1 MITLYKY
8 LRESLL
14 NDFDDLD
21 NNQHVSMI
29 DDALFKADVNAG
41 VLSSN
46 STPDKYRNPSYG
58 LNKNSMMMNGEV
70 AQERSRIENGVLKL
84 GVAST
89 YRYTAAKVHNVLQDI
104 KALEPYDT
112 IWCPKSMSI
121 LMNTIDDSIAKEINI
136 YNGNLELGY
145 IVEKVENITLNIGI
159 NNDTTW
165 HPAITVP
172 MNQVGGKVTFKNC
185 TINHPKDR
193 NTLVSRMK
201 FNDIPVFNNCKINGI
216 FGVTIYGAN
225 VLKGQNLSLFESML
239 DPTHQA
245 VYSSKPV
252 VAKYLQPTGWNPEDH
267 AENVIKKGT
276 FKQVYAC
283 LNNSKKYNFVPT
295 EKYGDT
301 MFKINPKF
309 KLSDIFDISCIKDLE
324 KITISDN
331 NIGIVF
337 HKKDTGNATS
347 GTGFS
352 GLVEDWNHVDLPNDK
367 DWRIVICKKK

>member
-21 NNQHVSMI
+21 NNQHKGII
-29 DDALFKADVNAG
+29 DDALFKADVNSG
-41 VLSSN
+41 VLHSN

-70 AQERSRIENGVLKL
+70 AQERSRVEDGILKL

-89 YRYTAAKVHNVLQDI
+89 YRYTAAKVHNVLQDV

-121 LMNTIDDSIAKEINI
+121 YMNVIDDSIAKEINI

-145 IVEKVENITLNIGI
+145 FVEKVENITLNIGI
-159 NNDTTW
+159 NNDTAF

-172 MNQVGGKVTFKNC
+172 AHQVGGKVTFKNC

-193 NTLVSRMK
+193 NYIASRMK
-201 FNDIPVFNNCKINGI
+201 FNDIPVFKNCDINGI
-216 FGVTIYGAN
+216 YAVSIYGAD
-225 VLKGQNLSLFESML
+225 VLKGKNLSLFESML

-245 VYSSKPV
+245 LYSSKAVTP
-252 VAKYLQPTGWNPEDH
+252 KRLQPDDWHGAADM
-267 AENVIKKGT
+267 VVKKGT

-295 EKYGDT
+295 EEYGDT

-331 NIGIVF
+331 NIGIIF
-337 HKKDTGNATS
+337 YHKAERNAAS

-352 GLVEDWNHVDLPNDK
+352 GLIGDWNNMDLPNDK
-367 DWRIVICKKK
+367 DWRIAICKKK

>member
-21 NNQHVSMI
+21 NNQHKSMI
-29 DDALFKADVNAG
+29 DDVLFKADVNAG
-41 VLSSN
+41 VLSSS

-58 LNKNSMMMNGEV
+58 LSKPMMNGEV
-70 AQERSRIENGVLKL
+70 AQERSRVEDGILKL

-89 YRYTAAKVHNVLQDI
+89 YRYTAAKVHDVLKDV
-104 KALEPYDT
+104 KAIESYDT

-145 IVEKVENITLNIGI
+145 IVAKVENITLNIGI
-159 NNDTTW
+159 DKDTMF

-193 NTLVSRMK
+193 SILVSRMK
-201 FNDIPVFNNCKINGI
+201 FNDIPTFNNCDINGI
-216 FGVTIYGAN
+216 YIVTIYGAN
-225 VLKGQNLSLFESML
+225 ILKGQNLSLFESML

-245 VYSSKPV
+245 LYSSHSVP
-252 VAKYLQPTGWNPEDH
+252 AKRLQPDDWHGASDM
-267 AENVIKKGT
+267 VVKKGT

-283 LNNSKKYNFVPT
+283 LNNSKKYNFIST
-295 EKYGDT
+295 EEYGDT

-337 HKKDTGNATS
+337 YKKDTAGDATS
-347 GTGFS
+347 SAGFS
-352 GLVEDWNHVDLPNDK
+352 GRVGEHNDLELPNDK

>member
-21 NNQHVSMI
+21 NNQHKNIV
-29 DDALFKADVNAG
+29 DDVLFKADVNAG
-41 VLSSN
+41 VLTSN
-46 STPDKYRNPSYG
+46 STPDKYRNSAYG
-58 LNKNSMMMNGEV
+58 LNMHKNAMGNGED
-70 AQERSRIENGVLKL
+70 AQERSRIEDGILKL
-84 GVAST
+84 GIAST
-89 YRYTAAKVHNVLQDI
+89 YYYTAAKVHSVLQDV

-121 LMNTIDDSIAKEINI
+121 LMNVIDDSIAKEINI

-172 MNQVGGKVTFKNC
+172 VNQVGGKVTFKNC
-185 TINHPKDR
+185 TINHPEDR

-201 FNDIPVFNNCKINGI
+201 FNDIPVFNNCNINGI
-216 FGVTIYGAN
+216 YVVTIYGPS
-225 VLKGQNLSLFESML
+225 VLKGKNLSLFESML

-245 VYSSKPV
+245 LYSSHSVAPKRLRPDDWKGAADMV
-252 VAKYLQPTGWNPEDH
+252 V
-267 AENVIKKGT
+267 KKGT

-283 LNNSKKYNFVPT
+283 LNNPKKYNFVPT
-295 EKYGDT
+295 EEYGDT

-309 KLSDIFDISCIKDLE
+309 KLSDIFDIRCIKDLE
-324 KITISDN
+324 KITIADN
-331 NIGIVF
+331 NIGIIF
-337 HKKDTGNATS
+337 YHKNAGNVAS

-352 GLVEDWNHVDLPNDK
+352 GLIGDWNNMDLPNDK
-367 DWRIVICKKK
+367 DWRIAICKKK

>member
-14 NDFDDLD
+14 DDFDDLAEK
-21 NNQHVSMI
+21 QHNSMI

-41 VLSSN
+41 VLSSS

-58 LNKNSMMMNGEV
+58 LSKHMMGEEI
-70 AQERSRIENGVLKL
+70 AQERSRIEDGILKL
-84 GVAST
+84 GMAST
-89 YRYTAAKVHNVLQDI
+89 YYYTSAKVHDILQDV
-104 KALEPYDT
+104 KAIEPYDT

-121 LMNTIDDSIAKEINI
+121 LMNKIDDSIAKEINI

-145 IVEKVENITLNIGI
+145 IVSKVENITLNIGI
-159 NNDTTW
+159 NNDTSF

-172 MNQVGGKVTFKNC
+172 MYQAGGKVTFKNC
-185 TINHPKDR
+185 TINHPKGRDIIA
-193 NTLVSRMK
+193 SRMR
-201 FNDIPVFNNCKINGI
+201 FNDIPVFKNCDINGI
-216 FGVTIYGAN
+216 YIVTIYGAN

-245 VYSSKPV
+245 LYSSKA
-252 VAKYLQPTGWNPEDH
+252 VAPKRLQPDDWHGSTDM
-267 AENVIKKGT
+267 VVKKGT

-295 EKYGDT
+295 EEYGDT
-301 MFKINPKF
+301 MFKINSKF

-324 KITISDN
+324 KITIADN
-331 NIGIVF
+331 NIGVIF
-337 HKKDTGNATS
+337 YRKDERNATS

-352 GLVEDWNHVDLPNDK
+352 GLIRDCNDMDLPNDK
-367 DWRIVICKKK
+367 DWRIAICKKK

>member
-14 NDFDDLD
+14 DDFDDLD
-21 NNQHVSMI
+21 NKQHKGMI

-41 VLSSN
+41 VLASN
-46 STPDKYRNPSYG
+46 STPDKYRNSSYS

-70 AQERSRIENGVLKL
+70 AQERSRIEDGILKL

-89 YRYTAAKVHNVLQDI
+89 YRYTSAKVHSVLQDV
-104 KALEPYDT
+104 KAIEPYDT

-121 LMNTIDDSIAKEINI
+121 FMNTIDDSIAKEINI

-159 NNDTTW
+159 NNDTMW

-172 MNQVGGKVTFKNC
+172 VNQVGGKITFKNC
-185 TINHPKDR
+185 TINHPEDR
-193 NTLVSRMK
+193 NIMVSRMK
-201 FNDIPVFNNCKINGI
+201 FNDIPVFNNCDINGI
-216 FGVTIYGAN
+216 YIVTIYGAN
-225 VLKGQNLSLFESML
+225 ILKGRNLLLFESML

-245 VYSSKPV
+245 AYSSKPV

-267 AENVIKKGT
+267 AETVIKKGT

-283 LNNSKKYNFVPT
+283 LNNPKKYNFVPT
-295 EKYGDT
+295 EEYGDT

-324 KITISDN
+324 KITIADN
-331 NIGIVF
+331 NIGIIFFKGERGAV
-337 HKKDTGNATS
+337 

-352 GLVEDWNHVDLPNDK
+352 GLIQDWNQMDLPNDK
-367 DWRIVICKKK
+367 DWKIIICKKK

>member
-21 NNQHVSMI
+21 NNQHKNMI
-29 DDALFKADVNAG
+29 VDALFKADVNAG

-70 AQERSRIENGVLKL
+70 AQERSRIEDSILKL

-89 YRYTAAKVHNVLQDI
+89 YRYTAAKVHDVLQDVKMI
-104 KALEPYDT
+104 ESYDT
-112 IWCPKSMSI
+112 IWCPKNMCI
-121 LMNTIDDSIAKEINI
+121 FMNTIDDSIAKEINI

-159 NNDTTW
+159 NSDTMW
-165 HPAITVP
+165 HPVITVP
-172 MNQVGGKVTFKNC
+172 MNQVGGKVNFKNC

-193 NTLVSRMK
+193 SILVSRMK
-201 FNDIPVFNNCKINGI
+201 FNDIPTFNNCDINGI
-216 FGVTIYGAN
+216 YIVTIYGAN
-225 VLKGQNLSLFESML
+225 VLKGQNLSLFESVL

-245 VYSSKPV
+245 LYSSHSVP
-252 VAKYLQPTGWNPEDH
+252 AKRLQPDDWHGASDM
-267 AENVIKKGT
+267 VVKKGT

-283 LNNSKKYNFVPT
+283 LNNPKKYNFVPT
-295 EKYGDT
+295 EEYGDT

-337 HKKDTGNATS
+337 YKKDTGNATS
-347 GTGFS
+347 STGFS
-352 GLVEDWNHVDLPNDK
+352 GRVGEHNDLELPNDK
-367 DWRIVICKKK
+367 DWRIAICKKK

>member
-14 NDFDDLD
+14 DDFDDLD
-21 NNQHVSMI
+21 HNQHKNLI
-29 DDALFKADVNAG
+29 DDALFKADVNAR
-41 VLSSN
+41 VLSSS

-58 LNKNSMMMNGEV
+58 LSKPMMGEEI
-70 AQERSRIENGVLKL
+70 AQERSRVEDGILKL

-89 YRYTAAKVHNVLQDI
+89 YYYTDTDVHDVLQDV
-104 KALEPYDT
+104 KAIESYDT
-112 IWCPKSMSI
+112 IWCPKNMNI
-121 LMNTIDDSIAKEINI
+121 LMNVIDDSIAKEINI
-136 YNGNLELGY
+136 YNGNLEIGY
-145 IVEKVENITLNIGI
+145 RVEKVENITLNIGI
-159 NNDTTW
+159 DKDTMF
-165 HPAITVP
+165 HPALTVP
-172 MNQVGGKVTFKNC
+172 ANQVGGKITFKNC
-185 TINHPKDR
+185 TINHPEGR
-193 NTLVSRMK
+193 SPIASRMK
-201 FNDIPVFNNCKINGI
+201 LSDIPVFKNCTITGI
-216 FGVTIYGAN
+216 SIVTIYGPN

-245 VYSSKPV
+245 LYSSHAVP
-252 VAKYLQPTGWNPEDH
+252 AKRLQPDDWKGASDM
-267 AENVIKKGT
+267 VVKKGT

-295 EKYGDT
+295 EEYGDT

-324 KITISDN
+324 KITIADN

-337 HKKDTGNATS
+337 HKNDGSATV

-352 GLVEDWNHVDLPNDK
+352 GLVEDWNHMDLPNDK
-367 DWRIVICKKK
+367 DWRIAICKKK

>member
-14 NDFDDLD
+14 DDFDDIVD
-21 NNQHVSMI
+21 KQHNSMI
-29 DDALFKADVNAG
+29 DDALFKADVNAR
-41 VLSSN
+41 VLSSS
-46 STPDKYRNPSYG
+46 STPDKYRNPSCG
-58 LNKNSMMMNGEV
+58 LSKTMMGEEI
-70 AQERSRIENGVLKL
+70 AQERSRIEDGILKL

-89 YRYTAAKVHNVLQDI
+89 YYYFPIVNDQLQEVKSI
-104 KALEPYDT
+104 EPYDT
-112 IWCPKSMSI
+112 IWCPKSMT
-121 LMNTIDDSIAKEINI
+121 MHMPVVDDNIAKVINI

-145 IVEKVENITLNIGI
+145 KVEKVENITLNIGI
-159 NNDTTW
+159 DSDTIF
-165 HPAITVP
+165 HPVITVP
-172 MNQVGGKVTFKNC
+172 TNQVGGKVTFNNC

-193 NTLVSRMK
+193 NIIASRMK
-201 FNDIPVFNNCKINGI
+201 FNDIPVFKNCDINGVYI
-216 FGVTIYGAN
+216 VTIYGAN

-245 VYSSKPV
+245 LYSSKA
-252 VAKYLQPTGWNPEDH
+252 VAPKRLQPDDWHGSTDM
-267 AENVIKKGT
+267 VVKKGT

-295 EKYGDT
+295 EEYGDT

-324 KITISDN
+324 KITIADN
-331 NIGIVF
+331 NIGIIF
-337 HKKDTGNATS
+337 YRKDERNAAS

-352 GLVEDWNHVDLPNDK
+352 GLIGDWNNMDLPNDK

>member
-21 NNQHVSMI
+21 NSQHNSMI
-29 DDALFKADVNAG
+29 VDALFKADVNAG

-70 AQERSRIENGVLKL
+70 AHERSRIEDGILKL

-89 YRYTAAKVHNVLQDI
+89 YRYTAAKVHDILQDV
-104 KALEPYDT
+104 KAIESYDT

-121 LMNTIDDSIAKEINI
+121 LMNVIDDSIAKEINI

-193 NTLVSRMK
+193 NVMVSRMK
-201 FNDIPVFNNCKINGI
+201 FNDIPVFKNCDIKGI
-216 FGVTIYGAN
+216 YIVTIYGAN
-225 VLKGQNLSLFESML
+225 ILKGKNLSLFESML

-245 VYSSKPV
+245 LYSSHSVPV
-252 VAKYLQPTGWNPEDH
+252 KRLQPDDWHGASDM
-267 AENVIKKGT
+267 VVKKGT

-283 LNNSKKYNFVPT
+283 LNNPKKYNFVPT
-295 EKYGDT
+295 EEYGDT

-324 KITISDN
+324 KITIADN
-331 NIGIVF
+331 NIGIIF
-337 HKKDTGNATS
+337 YRTGERDAAS
-347 GTGFS
+347 STGFS
-352 GLVEDWNHVDLPNDK
+352 GLIRDCNNMDLPNDK